1 MSEIEKKGFKIT
13 AMQML
18 HMNTAN
24 TEEFYEIYKGVLME
38 YTVSHCI
45 KNCHWL
51 SVHANFLRIK
61 KGVYT
66 FVQLTFD
73 YLI

>member
-45 KNCHWL
+45 KNCH
-51 SVHANFLRIK
+51 
-61 KGVYT
+61 
-66 FVQLTFD
+66 
-73 YLI
+73 